1 MTKENI
7 GQEFKI
13 KNTDETK
20 YYFLQE
26 IKQNE
31 LMSKNTKRFVQL

>member
-13 KNTDETK
+13 KNTDEILFSLRNK
-20 YYFLQE
+20 AKWIDE
-26 IKQNE
+26 
-31 LMSKNTKRFVQL
+31 